1 VGVEVRVEG
10 LTKSFGRQII
20 WDDVSLTLPAG
31 EISVLL
37 GPTGTGKSVFLKTL
51 IGLHKPDRGHIYMA
65 GKDLAHVG
73 ERDLYELRRLFG
85 VLFQDGA
92 LFGSMNVF
100 DNIAFPL
107 REHTRKRESEIRRIV
122 MEKIEMVGLLGAEH
136 KLPGE
141 ISGGMK
147 KRAGLARAL
156 VLDPEIILFDEPD
169 SGIDPVRTAYLNQIM
184 VDLNAEIEATILIV
198 THDINIARTVP
209 DNLGLLFRRQLVM
222 FGPREM
228 LLSTENP
235 AVRQFINARTVGP
248 IGMSEEKDVSE
259 LEAELNAG
267 HDPGYL
273 PPIPPQLMPS
283 SGRVR
288 RTQRPPG
295 AWLAEHGVTAPQ
307 GSFVDAQG
315 RDWSAEWR
323 RLAAG
328 QPAGA
333 GSAPPGHAAAGSRY
347 GFPAGGNG

>member
-1 VGVEVRVEG
+1 
-10 LTKSFGRQII
+10 
-20 WDDVSLTLPAG
+20 
-31 EISVLL
+31 
-37 GPTGTGKSVFLKTL
+37 
-51 IGLHKPDRGHIYMA
+51 
-65 GKDLAHVG
+65 
-73 ERDLYELRRLFG
+73 
-85 VLFQDGA
+85 
-92 LFGSMNVF
+92 
-100 DNIAFPL
+100 
-107 REHTRKRESEIRRIV
+107 
-122 MEKIEMVGLLGAEH
+122 
-136 KLPGE
+136 
-141 ISGGMK
+141 
-147 KRAGLARAL
+147 
-156 VLDPEIILFDEPD
+156 
-169 SGIDPVRTAYLNQIM
+169 
-184 VDLNAEIEATILIV
+184 
-198 THDINIARTVP
+198 
-209 DNLGLLFRRQLVM
+209 
-222 FGPREM
+222 
-228 LLSTENP
+228 
-235 AVRQFINARTVGP
+235 
-248 IGMSEEKDVSE
+248 MSEEKDVSE